1 MSARVASLLRRSPV
15 IASVKDDAGLTAA
28 LGSGCRMLFILYGD
42 ITTIEAIVRR
52 AKSDGRSV
60 LVNLDMV
67 DGYATRSVAIRHLQ
81 RRTGAD
87 GILSSKAPLVRA
99 AKDLGMLAV
108 HRLFMID
115 SFAYHQ
121 LPEQVRASHAD
132 CLEIL
137 PGCMPRVID
146 WIRHDTELPLIAGGL
161 VCDIGDVRAALRA
174 GASAVATSNRE
185 LWSLRPVSAGGA
197 GGTSAGVAGPAVAAG
212 LEDRGLPAEAEP
224 AKS

>member
-1 MSARVASLLRRSPV
+1 MVAKVAALLRRSPV
-15 IASVKDDAGLTAA
+15 IASVTDDAGLTAA
-28 LGSGCRMLFILYGD
+28 LASPSRILFILYGD
-42 ITTIEAIVRR
+42 ITNIEAIVRR

-87 GILSSKAPLVRA
+87 GVLSAKAPLVRA
-99 AKDLGMLAV
+99 ARDLGMLAV

-115 SFAYHQ
+115 SFAYRQ
-121 LPEQVRASHAD
+121 LPDQVRASRAD

-146 WIRHDTELPLIAGGL
+146 WIRHDTDLPLIAGGL
-161 VCDIGDVRAALRA
+161 VCDAGDVKAALRA
-174 GASAVATSNRE
+174 GASAVATSNRQ
-185 LWSLRPVSAGGA
+185 LWSLPVAPAGPGRVL
-197 GGTSAGVAGPAVAAG
+197 TSAKQPA
-212 LEDRGLPAEAEP
+212 
-224 AKS
+224 